1 MEAINIMQDTN
12 NLDIEDY
19 MDVVTTYK
27 CRFCSFTSSAPEGI
41 SEHVKQIHIQQ
52 PIKPKTET
60 IQINNRKIPINS
72 TLTVDMETG
81 CVQIQQIPQSD
92 SKVKVISEQSAATNF
107 GVLDTIVDQT
117 SASASLQSHDS
128 VTLVTVDQLDEQVA
142 NFTGDDNTESSTF
155 NIISIGNQTIGNEEK
170 VDTCLVEN
178 LSETNCDVNCD
189 GSTQTNDNNQTD
201 FTLEV
206 QSYESANSPKSTPP
220 ITKELFLCGQC
231 SIGYNSIEDCK
242 SHMVEDHNIQIEDPT
257 VGNIKIS
264 VGTQVE
270 NTGKKPGRKKK
281 SETVPAAENE
291 TITIQPLSDS
301 DWEEDKDDYYI
312 GSRSRRKIRRPKA
325 LKDDYYLPKRKHIDI
340 DKDKRSYTHLPK
352 TMKMQPV
359 TDKYDEK
366 CSVVGCYAK
375 FKTKESLDIHQKC
388 HADSG
393 TSFLCP
399 HCSHQFQ
406 NWRLIRFHL
415 WKAHKVDT
423 DLLECDICHDFRTDA
438 FSKLMIHQEIHS
450 EEKPYTCDVCGK
462 GFRQYSQMKNHQL
475 IHSTDD
481 QNNEKSKGKRQC
493 DTCKRIFANQ
503 KCLLKHIEGVH
514 SQIKPYKCMYC
525 GYASSRKAMLL
536 LHERTHTKEKPFKCE
551 VCSFATGDHN
561 SLRRHSMR
569 HTGQRPYRCNYCPYT
584 CIQAISIK
592 MHMKNKHPNA
602 AGVFC
607 CNECTYR
614 TVNEQFFLNHI
625 KDHEN
630 GLIQEKEH
638 ISNTIH
644 DQSTMQIMN
653 ENGIQLQDI
662 IEIQQKSAELDQDR
676 TPLNLQM
683 QVQTL
688 ESGETQIS
696 ADDFAKISSYEDLGS
711 SNISSSQLI
720 TYALNA
726 IAQNTTSDTE
736 CSSIQIINGIQIS
749 VTTAPPKDGVT
760 NHSISFHVPVQNHFH
775 SNGSE
780 VVLEQVNQISE
791 IPVQALS
798 FDDVTESVDE
808 EGNNQA
814 NEQQVIMTS
823 QGEIVNLVSTA
834 TIEDLAQISC
844 IVKDGIVFETNGSL
858 SEAAS

>member
-72 TLTVDMETG
+72 LHVLIQTL
-81 CVQIQQIPQSD
+81 
-92 SKVKVISEQSAATNF
+92 
-107 GVLDTIVDQT
+107 
-117 SASASLQSHDS
+117 ASASHQSHDS

-155 NIISIGNQTIGNEEK
+155 NIISIGNQTIENEEK

-178 LSETNCDVNCD
+178 LSETNGDVNCD

-340 DKDKRSYTHLPK
+340 DKEKKSYTHLPK

-359 TDKYDEK
+359 TDK
-366 CSVVGCYAK
+366 
-375 FKTKESLDIHQKC
+375 
-388 HADSG
+388 
-393 TSFLCP
+393 
-399 HCSHQFQ
+399 
-406 NWRLIRFHL
+406 
-415 WKAHKVDT
+415 
-423 DLLECDICHDFRTDA
+423 
-438 FSKLMIHQEIHS
+438 
-450 EEKPYTCDVCGK
+450 
-462 GFRQYSQMKNHQL
+462 
-475 IHSTDD
+475 
-481 QNNEKSKGKRQC
+481 
-493 DTCKRIFANQ
+493 
-503 KCLLKHIEGVH
+503 
-514 SQIKPYKCMYC
+514 
-525 GYASSRKAMLL
+525 
-536 LHERTHTKEKPFKCE
+536 CE
-551 VCSFATGDHN
+551 VCSFATGHHN

-711 SNISSSQLI
+711 SNISSSQL
-720 TYALNA
+720 
-726 IAQNTTSDTE
+726 NTVLFCSE
-736 CSSIQIINGIQIS
+736 CQS
-749 VTTAPPKDGVT
+749 
-760 NHSISFHVPVQNHFH
+760 
-775 SNGSE
+775 
-780 VVLEQVNQISE
+780 
-791 IPVQALS
+791 
-798 FDDVTESVDE
+798 
-808 EGNNQA
+808 
-814 NEQQVIMTS
+814 
-823 QGEIVNLVSTA
+823 
-834 TIEDLAQISC
+834 
-844 IVKDGIVFETNGSL
+844 
-858 SEAAS
+858 

>member
-1 MEAINIMQDTN
+1 
-12 NLDIEDY
+12 
-19 MDVVTTYK
+19 
-27 CRFCSFTSSAPEGI
+27 
-41 SEHVKQIHIQQ
+41 
-52 PIKPKTET
+52 
-60 IQINNRKIPINS
+60 
-72 TLTVDMETG
+72 
-81 CVQIQQIPQSD
+81 
-92 SKVKVISEQSAATNF
+92 
-107 GVLDTIVDQT
+107 
-117 SASASLQSHDS
+117 
-128 VTLVTVDQLDEQVA
+128 
-142 NFTGDDNTESSTF
+142 
-155 NIISIGNQTIGNEEK
+155 
-170 VDTCLVEN
+170 
-178 LSETNCDVNCD
+178 
-189 GSTQTNDNNQTD
+189 
-201 FTLEV
+201 
-206 QSYESANSPKSTPP
+206 
-220 ITKELFLCGQC
+220 
-231 SIGYNSIEDCK
+231 
-242 SHMVEDHNIQIEDPT
+242 MVEDHNIQIEDPT

-340 DKDKRSYTHLPK
+340 DKEKKVTHLPK

-359 TDKYDEK
+359 TD
-366 CSVVGCYAK
+366 
-375 FKTKESLDIHQKC
+375 
-388 HADSG
+388 
-393 TSFLCP
+393 
-399 HCSHQFQ
+399 
-406 NWRLIRFHL
+406 
-415 WKAHKVDT
+415 
-423 DLLECDICHDFRTDA
+423 
-438 FSKLMIHQEIHS
+438 
-450 EEKPYTCDVCGK
+450 
-462 GFRQYSQMKNHQL
+462 
-475 IHSTDD
+475 
-481 QNNEKSKGKRQC
+481 
-493 DTCKRIFANQ
+493 
-503 KCLLKHIEGVH
+503 
-514 SQIKPYKCMYC
+514 
-525 GYASSRKAMLL
+525 
-536 LHERTHTKEKPFKCE
+536 KCE

-569 HTGQRPYRCNYCPYT
+569 HTGQRP
-584 CIQAISIK
+584 
-592 MHMKNKHPNA
+592 
-602 AGVFC
+602 
-607 CNECTYR
+607 YR

-844 IVKDGIVFETNGSL
+844 IVKDDAEGLRAPTASTCKARSHDNELATFVVGLGDVTIVNVKGENTEEVQDVLQIVVHAFLRLKLANERLNLKPKCVFVHQNVSAPDANENITTEKTYKWHENDEKEEWKYYKDYKESHFKDWDIL
-858 SEAAS
+858 PSSDVSKYWMWVVCKYQQEFSEM

>member
-1 MEAINIMQDTN
+1 MEAINIIQDTN

-52 PIKPKTET
+52 PVKQKTET
-60 IQINNRKIPINS
+60 IQINDRKIPINS

-81 CVQIQQIPQSD
+81 CVQIQQIQQSD
-92 SKVKVISEQSAATNF
+92 SQSSKVKVMSEQSAVANF
-107 GVLDTIVDQT
+107 SVLDNIVDLS
-117 SASASLQSHDS
+117 SADVTGNSSSSASLQSHDS

-142 NFTGDDNTESSTF
+142 NFTDDNNTENSTF
-155 NIISIGNQTIGNEEK
+155 NIISIGNQIIENEEK
-170 VDTCLVEN
+170 VDTCLVHN
-178 LSETNCDVNCD
+178 TSEANGDVNCD

-206 QSYESANSPKSTPP
+206 QSYESTNSPKSAPP

-242 SHMVEDHNIQIEDPT
+242 AHMVEDHNIQIEDPT

-270 NTGKKPGRKKK
+270 NSGKKPGRKKK
-281 SETVPAAENE
+281 SETVSVAESE

-325 LKDDYYLPKRKHIDI
+325 LKDDYYLPKRKHIELDTE
-340 DKDKRSYTHLPK
+340 KRSYTNLPK

-359 TDKYDEK
+359 TEKYDEK
-366 CSVVGCYAK
+366 CTV
-375 FKTKESLDIHQKC
+375 
-388 HADSG
+388 
-393 TSFLCP
+393 
-399 HCSHQFQ
+399 
-406 NWRLIRFHL
+406 
-415 WKAHKVDT
+415 
-423 DLLECDICHDFRTDA
+423 
-438 FSKLMIHQEIHS
+438 
-450 EEKPYTCDVCGK
+450 
-462 GFRQYSQMKNHQL
+462 
-475 IHSTDD
+475 
-481 QNNEKSKGKRQC
+481 
-493 DTCKRIFANQ
+493 

-614 TVNEQFFLNHI
+614 T
-625 KDHEN
+625 
-630 GLIQEKEH
+630 
-638 ISNTIH
+638 STI
-644 DQSTMQIMN
+644 QIMN

-736 CSSIQIINGIQIS
+736 CSSIQIVNGIQIS
-749 VTTAPPKDGVT
+749 VTSAPPKDGVT
-760 NHSISFHVPVQNHFH
+760 NHSISFHVPVPNHFQ
-775 SNGSE
+775 SNGSQ
-780 VVLEQVNQISE
+780 VVLEQVNHISE
-791 IPVQALS
+791 IPVSTLS
-798 FDDVTESVDE
+798 FDDVTEAVDE

-844 IVKDGIVFETNGSL
+844 IVKDGVVFETNINNGAL

>member
-72 TLTVDMETG
+72 TLTVDMETTG

-155 NIISIGNQTIGNEEK
+155 NIISIGNQTIENEEK

-178 LSETNCDVNCD
+178 LSETNGDVNCD

-366 CSVVGCYAK
+366 CSV
-375 FKTKESLDIHQKC
+375 
-388 HADSG
+388 
-393 TSFLCP
+393 
-399 HCSHQFQ
+399 
-406 NWRLIRFHL
+406 
-415 WKAHKVDT
+415 
-423 DLLECDICHDFRTDA
+423 
-438 FSKLMIHQEIHS
+438 
-450 EEKPYTCDVCGK
+450 
-462 GFRQYSQMKNHQL
+462 MKNHQL

-493 DTCKRIFANQ
+493 DTCKRVFANQ